1 MDDDS
6 ISDINENF
14 GIVSYIMLA
23 RIYDMLAL
31 IADGVG
37 KGEDA
42 LRLIS
47 LHQSG
52 ELMAPPPS
60 IVMDGSE
67 NGDESDEQTQ
77 SEDK

>member
-1 MDDDS
+1 MNDEE
-6 ISDINENF
+6 INEINDNT
-14 GIVSYIMLA
+14 GIITYIMLA

-60 IVMDGSE
+60 IVMDDGE

-77 SEDK
+77 STDQ

>member
-1 MDDDS
+1 MDDDNVE
-6 ISDINENF
+6 DINDNLGMVTF
-14 GIVSYIMLA
+14 IMLG

-52 ELMAPPPS
+52 QMMCPPPLP
-60 IVMDGSE
+60 IWF
-67 NGDESDEQTQ
+67 
-77 SEDK
+77 